1 MCVVQSADTH
11 ANLSSIE
18 ITWYLGKNCMSVG
31 TGHFI
36 GPCVSIRRSLSMIDP
51 HVEAHVCCQSADAGL
66 ILSSI
71 EIIWY
76 LGQN

>member
-1 MCVVQSADTH
+1 MVYGQELHERPVEYNITSFCPVDPH
-11 ANLSSIE
+11 AHP
-18 ITWYLGKNCMSVG
+18 V
-31 TGHFI
+31 FA
-36 GPCVSIRRSLSMIDP
+36 RSLSIDP
-51 HVEAHVCCQSADAGL
+51 HDIYHMYGVYSSDAGL